1 MNKDEINIILK
12 NFRESAKIIK
22 DESIKAA
29 KIIKDESNLLPKKV
43 TKEIIKVAESAL
55 NKIEENNL

>member
-12 NFRESAKIIK
+12 NFRE
-22 DESIKAA
+22 AA